1 MEKLILKCGRFVA
14 SAETDEQTRLRT
26 LEAYLALFTSEME
39 FLLPEMQKA
48 LDQLAAAEKEA

>member
-14 SAETDEQTRLRT
+14 AAEADEQTRLGA
-26 LEAYLALFTSEME
+26 LESYLALFASEME

-48 LDQLAAAEKEA
+48 LDRLATEKED